1 MLRITLIACGVSF
14 LLVLTAGCRRGQ
26 EAAHSSA
33 PAPRD
38 ANILLITLDTT
49 RADHLSCYS
58 APAPAGSRRYKGA
71 KTPHLDSLSALGVM
85 FSHATAQAPLTLPS
99 HASIM
104 TGEYPTLHR
113 LRGMEGFVLD
123 KSRPT
128 LASITQANG
137 FATGAFVGSRVLAR
151 QFGLANGFLSYDDNM
166 GNQTEE
172 DNLPGVFAERRAT
185 LVTERTLDWLNEN
198 RQKKFFLWAHY
209 FDPHA
214 PYDPPEPFKHTYAGD
229 PYSGEIAYTDEQVGR
244 LLAGLEQM
252 GLASRTLVAVFG
264 DHGESLGEHGE
275 MTHGVFLY
283 DSTLHVPF
291 IVAGPGVPPG
301 KVIHDQVRSIDVM
314 PTLLAFLNLAPGQEV
329 QGDNL
334 WPLIQKGTRPRS
346 IYSYSETL
354 YPRIYMGWSELLAMR
369 TGAWKLIVAPHPEL
383 YNLERD
389 PDENQNLISKFP
401 ADAAELRKKISE
413 VVGEQGRRQKIVA
426 GPIDGKTLRDLE
438 SLGYVGG
445 GARPIQLG
453 TAAPD
458 PKDRLDALKILGRV
472 EDLLSSKDYARA
484 ARLMEQ
490 GLRLDPGNPRSH
502 IYLATAY
509 EQMGQYQ
516 RAIQVFQHALEV
528 NVETDRMFSRLGI
541 DYLHLN
547 QMDKAVDAMARA
559 NRINPGDLNNL
570 RNLGMAYVQLGRA
583 GDAEKAF
590 RAITA
595 QNDRYAAAYN
605 GLGLVAI
612 QRGDMETARR
622 EFERAIE
629 VNPAEVKSLLDL
641 GILYRQM
648 GNGEKALHYLE
659 LFTSKVPRG
668 QFTDQLPAV
677 REAIQELR
685 GAARSNPATAGVYSL
700 RLW

>member
-1 MLRITLIACGVSF
+1 
-14 LLVLTAGCRRGQ
+14 
-26 EAAHSSA
+26 
-33 PAPRD
+33 
-38 ANILLITLDTT
+38 
-49 RADHLSCYS
+49 
-58 APAPAGSRRYKGA
+58 
-71 KTPHLDSLSALGVM
+71 
-85 FSHATAQAPLTLPS
+85 
-99 HASIM
+99 M

-123 KSRPT
+123 KSHPT
-128 LASITQANG
+128 LASITQTNG

-172 DNLPGVFAERRAT
+172 DNLPDVFAERRAA
-185 LVTERTLDWLNEN
+185 LVTDRALDWLKEN

-214 PYDPPEPFKHTYAGD
+214 PYDPPEPFKHTYADD
-229 PYSGEIAYTDEQVGR
+229 PYSGEIAYMDEQVGR

-291 IVAGPGVPPG
+291 IVAGPGVPAG

-314 PTLLAFLNLAPGQEV
+314 PTLLAFLNLTTGQGV

-346 IYSYSETL
+346 NYSYSETL

-458 PKDRLDALKILGRV
+458 PKDRLDVLH
-472 EDLLSSKDYARA
+472 DLLRRA
-484 ARLMEQ
+484 GIAQQQ
-490 GLRLDPGNPRSH
+490 GAEADERRVVRGVDSRQLFIFHRRFQHDRIPEIAFVLQVVLEYVPVLFQHGRRR
-502 IYLATAY
+502 
-509 EQMGQYQ
+509 QY
-516 RAIQVFQHALEV
+516 RRFAHLVFQPV
-528 NVETDRMFSRLGI
+528 F
-541 DYLHLN
+541 
-547 QMDKAVDAMARA
+547 KAFFFF
-559 NRINPGDLNNL
+559 G
-570 RNLGMAYVQLGRA
+570 GA
-583 GDAEKAF
+583 GD
-590 RAITA
+590 IVDP
-595 QNDRYAAAYN
+595 QS
-605 GLGLVAI
+605 
-612 QRGDMETARR
+612 ET
-622 EFERAIE
+622 
-629 VNPAEVKSLLDL
+629 
-641 GILYRQM
+641 
-648 GNGEKALHYLE
+648 H
-659 LFTSKVPRG
+659 T
-668 QFTDQLPAV
+668 
-677 REAIQELR
+677 
-685 GAARSNPATAGVYSL
+685 
-700 RLW
+700 